1 MEEVIL
7 LLRQLAASQFY
18 GALVLK
24 FEAGKIVLLRK
35 EETIKPNHNGETD
48 SDKSRQGK

>member
-1 MEEVIL
+1 MEAIHL
-7 LLRQLAASQFY
+7 LLQSLANSKFY

-35 EETIKPNHNGETD
+35 EETIKPQHYGDNRREYEETR
-48 SDKSRQGK
+48 K